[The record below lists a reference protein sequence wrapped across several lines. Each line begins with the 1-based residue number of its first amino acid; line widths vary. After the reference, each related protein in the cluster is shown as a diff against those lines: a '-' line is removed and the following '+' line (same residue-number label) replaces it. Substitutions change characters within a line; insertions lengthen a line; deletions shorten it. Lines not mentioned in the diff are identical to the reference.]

1 VVMTRRLAVGII
13 VARMNE
19 FSAVL
24 DHLSREYNEPVK
36 DPLWKNITLSRG
48 LLQVASHRAFQKLN
62 GIKQLG
68 PTYLVYPGATHTRLN
83 HSLGVFH
90 LARRMMMNLLGGGSS
105 TSAGTKPAEPA
116 VTELSL
122 EGVKAFLCAA
132 LLHDLG
138 HYPYA
143 HSLKDVGL
151 HSHESLTAERILQA
165 DLSTLIRENVGTDPE
180 LVAAIVDSSLSH
192 PSKDLGFFRNLL
204 SGVLDPDKL
213 DYLNRDA
220 YFCGVPHGIQD
231 VDFILA
237 EIRPRADGLIV
248 TEKGLSAV
256 ESILFSK
263 YLMYKTVYWHKTV
276 RIATAMIK
284 KAVLLALGE
293 AILQPEDLYWLD
305 DYQFASLTGKHT
317 FDPLQLISAV
327 MERRLYKLVAAVP
340 FDTDNPLHLQLQNVH
355 DRLAFEQELVRA
367 VEKLLGRALPLQSLI
382 IDVPE
387 PINFEINL
395 PFLQSETGEVTVYE
409 HSRSVFNRDSVRS
422 FVHSLRTISLFAERG
437 DDLSGAL
444 EKINAKKI
452 LSEGMG

>member
-1 VVMTRRLAVGII
+1 MK
-13 VARMNE
+13 E
-19 FSAVL
+19 SSAVL
-24 DHLSREYNEPVK
+24 EHLTREYGEPIK

-48 LLQVASHRAFQKLN
+48 LLEVASHTAFQKLN

-90 LARRMMMNLLGGGSS
+90 LARRMIVNLLGGGSS
-105 TSAGTKPAEPA
+105 TRAAAGSAGLTVPQ
-116 VTELSL
+116 LSL
-122 EGVKAFLCAA
+122 EGTKAFLCAS

-151 HSHESLTAERILQA
+151 RSHESLTAERILQA
-165 DLSTLIRENVGTDPE
+165 DLSTLISEKVGADPR
-180 LVAAIVDSSLSH
+180 LAAAIVDSSLSH
-192 PSKDLGFFRNLL
+192 ESKDLGFFRNLL

-237 EIRPRADGLIV
+237 EIRPRADGLAV

-284 KAVLLALGE
+284 KAVLLALRE
-293 AILQPEDLYWLD
+293 AVLQPEDLYWLD
-305 DYQFASLTGKHT
+305 DYEFSSLTEKHA
-317 FDPLQLISAV
+317 FAPLRLIRRV
-327 MERRLYKLVAAVP
+327 IERRLYKLAAAVP
-340 FDTDNPLHLQLQNVH
+340 FDADNPLHRQLQNVH
-355 DRLAFEQELVRA
+355 DRLVFEEDLRKA
-367 VEKLLGRALPLQSLI
+367 VEKLVGRKVPAETLI

-395 PFLQSETGEVTVYE
+395 PVLQPETGEVTVYE
-409 HSRSVFNRDSVRS
+409 HSRSVFNRDSVRA
-422 FVHSLRTISLFAERG
+422 FVHSLRTISLFTEQA
-437 DDLSGAL
+437 DDLDRTL
-444 EKINAKKI
+444 EKIGARKI
-452 LSEGMG
+452 LLRGMG

>member
-1 VVMTRRLAVGII
+1 
-13 VARMNE
+13 MNGS
-19 FSAVL
+19 SAIL
-24 DHLSREYNEPVK
+24 DHLTRDYSEPVK

-48 LLQVASHRAFQKLN
+48 MLQVASHRAFQKLN

-90 LARRMMMNLLGGGSS
+90 LARRMMMNLLGGGGS
-105 TSAGTKPAEPA
+105 TSPGFDSADSSA
-116 VTELSL
+116 TELSL
-122 EGVKAFLCAA
+122 AGLKAFLCAA

-151 HSHESLTAERILQA
+151 RSHESLTAERILQA
-165 DLSTLIRENVGTDPE
+165 DLSTLIREQVGTDPE
-180 LVAAIVDSSLSH
+180 LVAAIVDSSVSH
-192 PSKDLGFFRNLL
+192 RSKDLDFFRNLL

-237 EIRPRADGLIV
+237 EIRPHAGGLIV

-256 ESILFSK
+256 ESILFAK

-276 RIATAMIK
+276 RIATGMIK
-284 KAVLLALGE
+284 KAVLLALKE
-293 AILQPEDLYWLD
+293 AVLQPEDLYWLD
-305 DYQFASLTGKHT
+305 DYQFSALTERHV
-317 FDPLQLISAV
+317 FAPFRLISRV
-327 MERRLYKLVAAVP
+327 IERRLYKLVATVP
-340 FDTDNPLHLQLQNVH
+340 FDADNPLHKRLQNVH
-355 DRLAFEQELVRA
+355 DRLDVEENLVKA
-367 VEKLLGRALPLQSLI
+367 VAKLLGRPLPLESLI

-395 PFLQSETGEVTVYE
+395 PVLRSVTGEITAFE

-422 FVHSLRTISLFAERG
+422 FVHSLRTVSLFAEQA
-437 DDLSGAL
+437 DDLNGAL

-452 LSEGMG
+452 LIEGMG

>member
-1 VVMTRRLAVGII
+1 MGSG
-13 VARMNE
+13 MNA
-19 FSAVL
+19 FSAIL
-24 DHLSREYNEPVK
+24 DHLSREYSEPVK
-36 DPLWKNITLSRG
+36 DPLWKNINLSRG

-90 LARRMMMNLLGGGSS
+90 LARRMMLNLLGGGGSAG
-105 TSAGTKPAEPA
+105 AGTKPAA
-116 VTELSL
+116 SAIAELSL
-122 EGVKAFLCAA
+122 EGLKAFLCAA

-151 HSHESLTAERILQA
+151 RSHESLTAERILQA
-165 DLSTLIRENVGTDPE
+165 DLSTLIRETVGTDPE

-192 PSKDLGFFRNLL
+192 RCKDLVFFRNLL

-237 EIRPRADGLIV
+237 EIRPHADGLIV

-256 ESILFSK
+256 ESMLFSK

-276 RIATAMIK
+276 RIATGMIK
-284 KAVLLALGE
+284 KAVLLALKE
-293 AILQPEDLYWLD
+293 AVLRPEDLYWLD
-305 DYQFASLTGKHT
+305 DYQFSSLAEKHV
-317 FDPLQLISAV
+317 FAPLQLIRRV
-327 MERRLYKLVAAVP
+327 IERRLYKLAATVP
-340 FDTDNPLHLQLQNVH
+340 FDAGNPLHKQLQNVH
-355 DRLAFEQELVRA
+355 YRLDLEESLVKA
-367 VEKLLGRALPLQSLI
+367 VEKLLGKKLPLESLI

-395 PFLQSETGEVTVYE
+395 PVLRSDTGEVTVYE
-409 HSRSVFNRDSVRS
+409 QSRSVFSRDSVRS
-422 FVHSLRTISLFAERG
+422 FVHSLRSVSLFAEQE
-437 DDLSGAL
+437 DELSRAL
-444 EKINAKKI
+444 ERINARKI
-452 LSEGMG
+452 LTQGMG